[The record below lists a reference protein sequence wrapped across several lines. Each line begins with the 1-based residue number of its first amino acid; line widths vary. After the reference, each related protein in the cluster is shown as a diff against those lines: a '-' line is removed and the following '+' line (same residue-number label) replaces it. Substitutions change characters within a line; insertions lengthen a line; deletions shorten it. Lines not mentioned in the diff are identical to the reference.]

1 MEKEEIVTKRK
12 IKKAPIIIISIIVLL
27 IILIVTFI
35 IIGKQSIKIEIVKD
49 INKEINYKDEN
60 FIYPTLKCSI
70 YGKDI
75 SKNNIKLIEDV
86 NLAKLGEQKLK
97 YKCSKWFFETEY
109 EINVK
114 VVDKVPPELT
124 LNGDVE
130 LSLYVGDKYEEKG
143 ALASDNVDGD
153 LTAKISVE
161 PQVDTSKEGTIELVY
176 SVTDSSGNTTTAK
189 RSIKVN
195 KKPDSNKTSSGGSS
209 SLGCGEA
216 GVIYLTFDD
225 GPSTSYTAH
234 ILDVLKKYDV
244 KATFFVTGRESDA
257 LIKREFDEGHAVAVH
272 TWTHDYGKIYKSSD
286 AFWSDMQK
294 VQNRIKKITGEDTK
308 LFRFPGGSSNTVSR
322 KYKSGIMTQLAK
334 EMNEKG
340 YAYFD
345 WNISSG
351 DAGGTT
357 DPNVEYKNVVNSL
370 SKKRGNVVLMH
381 DIKKHTSDSIE
392 RMVKYGLDN
401 GYTFKV
407 LTGDVICHQ
416 RINN

>member
-1 MEKEEIVTKRK
+1 MSERKRK
-12 IKKAPIIIISIIVLL
+12 IKKAPIIIISVVLLL
-27 IILIVTFI
+27 IISSITFI
-35 IIGKQSIKIEIVKD
+35 LLGKSNIKIEITKG
-49 INKEINYKDEN
+49 IAKEINYKDEN
-60 FIYPTLKCSI
+60 FEYPKVECRFF
-70 YGKDI
+70 GNNI
-75 SKNNIKLIEDV
+75 SKDNLKLEQDI
-86 NLAKLGEQKLK
+86 NLEKLGEQTIK
-97 YKCSKWFFETEY
+97 YKCSKWFFETEK
-109 EINVK
+109 EIQVK
-114 VVDKVPPELT
+114 VVDIVPPELK
-124 LNGDVE
+124 LNGDIE

-143 ALASDNVDGD
+143 ATASDNVDGD
-153 LTAKISVE
+153 LTASISVE
-161 PQVDTSKEGTIELVY
+161 PQVDTSKEGTVDLTY

-195 KKPDSNKTSSGGSS
+195 KKPEPAKTSSGGSS

-234 ILDVLKKYDV
+234 ILDVLKKYNV

-272 TWTHDYGKIYKSSD
+272 TWTHDYGIIYKSSE

-294 VQNRIKKITGEDTK
+294 VQDRIKRVTGEETN

-322 KYKSGIMTQLAK
+322 KYKSGIMTELAK
-334 EMNEKG
+334 EMGNKG

-381 DIKKHTSDSIE
+381 DIKKHTSESIE

-407 LTGDVICHQ
+407 LTPDVVCHQ

>member
-1 MEKEEIVTKRK
+1 MSKRK
-12 IKKAPIIIISIIVLL
+12 VKKAPIIIISVVLL
-27 IILIVTFI
+27 LIASFVAFI
-35 IIGKQSIKIEIVKD
+35 FLGRDNIKIEVVKD
-49 INKEINYKDEN
+49 IEKEINYKDEN
-60 FIYPTLKCSI
+60 FEYPKVECKFF
-70 YGKDI
+70 GNDI
-75 SKNNIKLIEDV
+75 SKNNLKLVQDI
-86 NLAKLGEQKLK
+86 NLEKLGEQTLK
-97 YKCSKWFFETEY
+97 YECSKWFFETEK
-109 EINVK
+109 EIKVK
-114 VVDKVPPELT
+114 VVDTVPPELK

-143 ALASDNVDGD
+143 ATATDNVDGD
-153 LTAKISVE
+153 LTEKISVE
-161 PQVDTSKEGTIELVY
+161 PQVDTSKEGTIELTY
-176 SVTDSSGNTTTAK
+176 SVTDSSGLTTTAK
-189 RSIKVN
+189 RSIKIN
-195 KKPDSNKTSSGGSS
+195 KKPEPAKKSSGGGGSS

-225 GPSTSYTAH
+225 GPSTSYTGH

-244 KATFFVTGRESDA
+244 KATFFVTGRETDA
-257 LIKREFDEGHAVAVH
+257 LIKREYDEGHAVAVH
-272 TWTHDYGKIYKSSD
+272 TWTHEYSIIYKSSD

-294 VQNRIKKITGEDTK
+294 VQNRIKNITGSETN

-334 EMNEKG
+334 EMGEKG

-357 DPNVEYKNVVNSL
+357 DPDVEYRNVVNSL

-407 LTGDVICHQ
+407 LTPDVVCHQ